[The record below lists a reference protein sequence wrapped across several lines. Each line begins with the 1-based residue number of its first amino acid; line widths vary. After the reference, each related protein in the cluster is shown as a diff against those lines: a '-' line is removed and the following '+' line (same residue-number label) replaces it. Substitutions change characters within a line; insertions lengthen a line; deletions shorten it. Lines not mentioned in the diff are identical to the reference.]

1 MWSAEL
7 QEPAAH
13 SAIDQIE
20 VFAHLSNG
28 QVLLA
33 HELDDLAFVVRIKV
47 ATAAAFFGEHR
58 GLQCRCFMGFCL
70 GLRLWRRAAQR
81 SQTFERCHCAH
92 ASPQCVLQLGDRCG
106 VALQH
111 MQCFRE
117 AIDGALA

>member
-47 ATAAAFFGEHR
+47 ATAAAFLGEPR
-58 GLQCRCFMGFCL
+58 GLPG
-70 GLRLWRRAAQR
+70 
-81 SQTFERCHCAH
+81 
-92 ASPQCVLQLGDRCG
+92 RCG
-106 VALQH
+106 
-111 MQCFRE
+111 MGCG
-117 AIDGALA
+117 GAVS

>member
-33 HELDDLAFVVRIKV
+33 HELDDLEFVVRIKV
-47 ATAAAFFGEHR
+47 ATAAAFSGERCCLHS
-58 GLQCRCFMGFCL
+58 RCFIH
-70 GLRLWRRAAQR
+70 LWRGVWCNALCDVLGGRSGAAQR
-81 SQTFERCHCAH
+81 GQAFECRHSSYALTDGL
-92 ASPQCVLQLGDRCG
+92 LQL
-106 VALQH
+106 
-111 MQCFRE
+111 
-117 AIDGALA
+117 